1 MQRETSNAVVHE
13 LERQVAAVR
22 SGDLG
27 RGEDMLVARA
37 HCLDEL
43 FSNLARRG
51 FANINAGHVGAGE
64 TYLRLAFKA
73 PSQCRSTWE
82 ALAEIK
88 NPRAVAF
95 VRRANIAHGSQQVNN
110 AAAGKQPSRVKN
122 SEIPQSKILEAIK
135 GERQS

>member
-73 PSQCRSTWE
+73 QSQCRSPGRHLQKSRIH
-82 ALAEIK
+82 ALWRSFGG
-88 NPRAVAF
+88 PTS
-95 VRRANIAHGSQQVNN
+95 HMGH
-110 AAAGKQPSRVKN
+110 SR
-122 SEIPQSKILEAIK
+122 
-135 GERQS
+135 